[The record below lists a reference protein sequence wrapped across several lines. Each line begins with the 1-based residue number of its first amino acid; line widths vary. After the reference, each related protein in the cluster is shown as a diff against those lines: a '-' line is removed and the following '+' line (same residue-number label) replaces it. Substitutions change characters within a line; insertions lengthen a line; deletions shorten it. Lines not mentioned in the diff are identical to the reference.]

1 MHLFCAESF
10 AAYNQFIIFILIAII
25 SSRALASPSP
35 YQTHPFPS
43 QRGSLLPRDSS
54 PSPPISF
61 SEPLPSHNS
70 TETSWGLQKRLT
82 RSCEPLP
89 LSPATWKALELDSYL
104 QNYPNGQKLTL
115 ADYVASKNASN
126 FICGIGSICDAGQ
139 MCYPV
144 TDQDWYILFA
154 LQQWNSINNMLF
166 MAIGYAISIVQG
178 PQASVNSLISTF
190 PSCFLIF
197 RFPALDTSGII
208 QRKQSLALD
217 GAFTEISG
225 TLIMDT
231 MILVASA
238 TGPIGWAFN
247 VINFGMAAGFAA
259 WAYQTKTPEGPLE
272 DGFSVVSRFRWTQIV
287 YYLSSVQDNA
297 QALVSEA
304 VTKAIKAPISSKDGI
319 YGVLKAGAYLS
330 PAKMLPIPEVADR
343 LRQVTLAMCVN
354 LVLRSM
360 NAFITVGADVRS
372 YMCTDKGPNGAWP
385 QKDRLSYCPRQGGPM
400 YNIVRAVGDK
410 TENNIPNAKVLN
422 EIFGFS
428 TKVIIDVSLNCQA
441 KYHDFNHNPYKKGSV
456 FMPFTFFLLPC
467 IEKFI

>member
-1 MHLFCAESF
+1 
-10 AAYNQFIIFILIAII
+10 
-25 SSRALASPSP
+25 
-35 YQTHPFPS
+35 
-43 QRGSLLPRDSS
+43 
-54 PSPPISF
+54 
-61 SEPLPSHNS
+61 
-70 TETSWGLQKRLT
+70 
-82 RSCEPLP
+82 
-89 LSPATWKALELDSYL
+89 
-104 QNYPNGQKLTL
+104 
-115 ADYVASKNASN
+115 
-126 FICGIGSICDAGQ
+126 

-166 MAIGYAISIVQG
+166 MAIGYAISIVQ
-178 PQASVNSLISTF
+178 ASVNSLIST
-190 PSCFLIF
+190 L
-197 RFPALDTSGII
+197 FPALDTSGII

-272 DGFSVVSRFRWTQIV
+272 DGFSVWTQIV
-287 YYLSSVQDNA
+287 YYLSGVQDNA

-360 NAFITVGADVRS
+360 NAFITVGAD
-372 YMCTDKGPNGAWP
+372 MCTDKGPNGAWP

-441 KYHDFNHNPYKKGSV
+441 KYHDFNHNPYKKGKFPKTIQDDCVFNVSV
-456 FMPFTFFLLPC
+456 CDCRSGDVRSSIKDHHQHVAEACRKHGGLP
-467 IEKFI
+467 I